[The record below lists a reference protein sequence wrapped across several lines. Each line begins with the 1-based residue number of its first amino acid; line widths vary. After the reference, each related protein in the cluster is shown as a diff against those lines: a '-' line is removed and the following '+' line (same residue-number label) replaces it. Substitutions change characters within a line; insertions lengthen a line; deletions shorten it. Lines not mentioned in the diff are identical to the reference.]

1 MLKIKYFLLGS
12 LIALFVSSSVHGQE
26 QYCKNLGFELGN
38 FTNWEGYIWNYS
50 NVVDSITTPPY
61 REFLPTLER
70 HVIMG
75 DTAARD
81 PFTGNELRKV
91 PKGYRY
97 SARLGYESP
106 NVSRPIRFW
115 NQSLRY
121 TLTIDS
127 ANALLI
133 TKFALVLEYG
143 THVIENEAR
152 FRLTLYDQNGDV
164 IPDCANYDVS
174 ASKSNVKGFKYYT
187 PPGEAKRP
195 VSWRD
200 WVSVGT
206 DLSKYI
212 GQTITIEFMTADC
225 THGGHFGYAY
235 FVASCQP
242 MSIKVQYCT
251 GDSIARLTA
260 PEGFE
265 KYSWTNSSGM
275 VVDTLQIH
283 NIPDPIPVEGATYQ
297 CTLTSAT
304 GCTVVLKSSVAKH
317 LVNVDF
323 NSYMVD
329 CKSNKV
335 QFSNSSTTNQG
346 SLFYIWNF
354 GNGITS
360 TERNPLHTFATS
372 GMHKVSLELSNP
384 PSTCKNET
392 LTKTIES
399 FSPPLVGISGDS
411 TYCEGVSLFLKAYGA
426 YKYNWSN
433 GSTADSIKVNA
444 SGVKY
449 WLLGHSST
457 GCVSDTVYKTVTK
470 EPDWKFVIESDSAL
484 CKRDSLVL
492 KLSGAVRYLWNTKD
506 TTNSIM
512 VTKPGTY
519 TVTGTNARGCILS
532 KNIVVKEFPPPN
544 TDFTVSPSILDSRHN
559 QISCTLPAQP
569 DVQYT
574 WDMGD
579 GSTETGSTIQH
590 TYTIPSAVQEYTIS
604 LKATSKFGCTASI
617 SKIVDVVPFIP
628 NVFSPNGDGIND
640 LFMVEMELQ
649 VFDRYGMLLYQGTA
663 GWDGTYQGRPVDTD
677 TYFYLIHYTDKYQ
690 QVQTRKG
697 YITLVR

>member
-1 MLKIKYFLLGS
+1 MRKIKFFLFCS
-12 LIALFVSSSVHGQE
+12 LVALFVSSSVPGQE
-26 QYCKNLGFELGN
+26 PYCKNLGFELGN
-38 FTNWEGYIWNYS
+38 FTNWEGYIWDYS
-50 NVVDSITTPPY
+50 NVIDSITTPPY
-61 REFLPTLER
+61 HEFLPTFQR
-70 HVIMG
+70 HVIMA

-97 SARLGYESP
+97 SARLGYERP
-106 NVSRPIRFW
+106 NTSRPIRFW

-121 TLTIDS
+121 TMTIDS

-143 THVIENEAR
+143 THGSDDEAR

-164 IPDCANYDVS
+164 IPDCANYDVY
-174 ASKSNVKGFKYYT
+174 ASNSSVTGFKYYT

-200 WVSVGT
+200 WVSVGA

-275 VVDTLQIH
+275 VVDTLQVL

-297 CTLTSAT
+297 CALTSAT
-304 GCTVVLKSSVAKH
+304 GCKVVLKSTVAKH
-317 LVNVDF
+317 LVKVDF
-323 NSYMVD
+323 NSSMVD

-335 QFSNSSTTNQG
+335 QFSNLSTTNQG
-346 SLFYIWNF
+346 SLFYKWDF
-354 GNGITS
+354 GEGITS

-372 GMHKVSLELSNP
+372 GLHEVSLELNNP
-384 PSTCKNET
+384 SSTCKNET
-392 LTKTIES
+392 LTKTVES
-399 FSPPLVGISGDS
+399 FSPPLVGISSDS
-411 TYCEGVSLFLKAYGA
+411 TYCEGLSFFLKAYGA

-433 GSTADSIKVNA
+433 GSTADSIKVNT

-457 GCVSDTVYKTVTK
+457 GCISDTVYKTVTK
-470 EPDWKFVIESDSAL
+470 EPDWMFVLESDSAL
-484 CKRDSLVL
+484 CKGDSLVL
-492 KLSGAVRYLWNTKD
+492 KLSGAARYLWNTND
-506 TTNSIM
+506 TTNSIK

-519 TVTGTNARGCILS
+519 TVTGSNARGCILS
-532 KNIVVKEFPPPN
+532 KSIVVKEFPPPK
-544 TDFTVSPSILDSRHN
+544 TDFTASASILDRRHN

-569 DVQYT
+569 DVRYT

-590 TYTIPSAVQEYTIS
+590 SYNIPSSVQEYMIS
-604 LKATSKFGCTASI
+604 LTATSKYGCTASI

-640 LFMVEMELQ
+640 VFMEEMELQ
-649 VFDRYGMLLYQGTA
+649 VFDRYGTLLYKGTA
-663 GWDGTYQGRPVDTD
+663 GWDGTYKGQPVDAD
-677 TYFYLIHYTDKYQ
+677 TYFYLIHYTDKFQ
-690 QVQTRKG
+690 QAQTRKG